1 MNKSVM
7 RAMVRGAYDLQKLRI
22 QSGLRVVAAFKTKI
36 GQMPGRSEDELEEVA
51 VAILKE
57 LREEYDRITDGLTIE
72 GKSRKVKLSDFQGYR
87 LITDSTELAL
97 VREYLALLAT
107 EEAQFKDIGK
117 ALKSYPI
124 WTQWL
129 EGVRGCGPAMAGVI
143 ISEIDISKAQ
153 YPSSLHKY
161 AGLDV
166 APDENGNM
174 AGRSRKAAHLVDAQ
188 YVTATG
194 EESTRKSITFNPF
207 LKTKMVGVLG
217 SSFIKLG
224 GTYRDIYDGYKN
236 RLQNRPD
243 LTDESKGHIH
253 NMAVRYMIKM
263 FLIDL
268 HREWRKLEGFAPTVP
283 YHVAKLGL
291 RDHAA

>member
-36 GQMPGRSEDELEEVA
+36 GQMPGHSEDELDEVA
-51 VAILKE
+51 ATILAT
-57 LREEYDRITDGLTIE
+57 LREEYERITDALTAD
-72 GKSRKVKLSDFQGYR
+72 GKVRKVKPSDFNGYKLLSDA
-87 LITDSTELAL
+87 SEMSL
-97 VREYLALLAT
+97 VREYLSLLKA
-107 EEAQFKDIGK
+107 EEEQFKDIGK
-117 ALKSYPI
+117 ALKFVSI
-124 WTQWL
+124 WANWL

-143 ISEIDISKAQ
+143 VSEIDIHKAM

-166 APDENGNM
+166 APDENGIP
-174 AGRSRKAAHLVDAQ
+174 AGRSRKAAHLIDAV
-188 YVTATG
+188 YTDAEG
-194 EESTRKSITFNPF
+194 KEATRKSITFNPF
-207 LKTKMVGVLG
+207 LKTKLVGVLG

-224 GTYRDIYDGYKN
+224 GPYRDVYDNYKN
-236 RLQNRPD
+236 RLQNRHD
-243 LTDESKGHIH
+243 LSEESKGHIH
-253 NMAVRYMIKM
+253 NMAVRYMIKI

-268 HREWRKLEGFAPTVP
+268 HREWRKLEGYEPTLP

>member
-36 GQMPGRSEDELEEVA
+36 GQMPGHGEDELEEVA
-51 VAILKE
+51 AQILKE
-57 LREEYDRITDGLTIE
+57 LRSEYERITDAITQN
-72 GKSRKVKLSDFQGYR
+72 GKVRKVKESDFNGYKLLSDASEF
-87 LITDSTELAL
+87 TL
-97 VREYLALLAT
+97 VKEYLALLNA
-107 EEAQFKDIGK
+107 EESQFKDIGRT
-117 ALKSYPI
+117 LKSYPV
-124 WTQWL
+124 WTSFL
-129 EGVRGCGPAMAGVI
+129 DGVRGVGPAMAGVI
-143 ISEIDISKAQ
+143 ISEIDISKAM

-166 APDENGNM
+166 APNDDGVM
-174 AGRSRKAAHLVDAQ
+174 AGRSRKSAHLVD
-188 YVTATG
+188 VTYTTKDG
-194 EESTRKSITFNPF
+194 KEDVRKGITFNPF
-207 LKTKMVGVLG
+207 LKTKLIGVLG

-224 GTYRDIYDGYKN
+224 GPYRDIYDGYKN

-243 LTDESKGHIH
+243 LTEESKGHIH

-268 HREWRKLEGFAPTVP
+268 HREWRKLEGYAPTEP
-283 YHVAKLGL
+283 YHVAKLHL

>member
-1 MNKSVM
+1 MNKSII

-22 QSGLRVVAAFKTKI
+22 QSGLRIVAAFKVTL
-36 GQMPGRSEDELEEVA
+36 GQMPSHSEEELTDEAEN
-51 VAILKE
+51 ILKD
-57 LREEYDRITDGLTIE
+57 LRAEYDRITDALIEE
-72 GKSRKVKLSDFQGYR
+72 GKKRVTKSIFTGYKLISGETEYC
-87 LITDSTELAL
+87 LI
-97 VREYLALLAT
+97 REYIRLLEA
-107 EEAQFKDIGK
+107 EEQQFKDIGK
-117 ALKSYPI
+117 ALKGFPI
-124 WTQWL
+124 WTEFML
-129 EGVRGCGPAMAGVI
+129 GVRGVGPAMAGVI
-143 ISEIDISKAQ
+143 ISEIDIAKAM

-166 APDENGNM
+166 AEDGK
-174 AGRSRKAAHLVDAQ
+174 GRSRKSEHLVQVEYTDKEGKS
-188 YVTATG
+188 ATRNG
-194 EESTRKSITFNPF
+194 ITFNPF
-207 LKTKMVGVLG
+207 LKTKLVGVLG

-224 GTYRDIYDGYKN
+224 GPYREIYDGYKN
-236 RLQNRPD
+236 RLQNRSD
-243 LTDESKGHIH
+243 LGEESKGHIH